1 MLYVDANTS
10 RMLYP
15 RTGNMEDMDLP
26 HPRWSLSQ
34 SKHGM
39 KGSNINQQYETT
51 TPNEFI
57 VFKHLSMKSSLN
69 MYYLEYYEIKII
81 LVALM

>member
-26 HPRWSLSQ
+26 NPGWSLSQ

-39 KGSNINQQYETT
+39 KGSNLNQECATS
-51 TPNEFI
+51 TPNELMK
-57 VFKHLSMKSSLN
+57 VNNLLSLSIPL
-69 MYYLEYYEIKII
+69 
-81 LVALM
+81 

>member
-15 RTGNMEDMDLP
+15 HTGNMEDMDLP
-26 HPRWSLSQ
+26 NPRSLSQ

-57 VFKHLSMKSSLN
+57 DICNLLSLS
-69 MYYLEYYEIKII
+69 I
-81 LVALM
+81 LV

>member
-1 MLYVDANTS
+1 MLYVDAKHHVCYILT
-10 RMLYP
+10 LK
-15 RTGNMEDMDLP
+15 DMDLP
-26 HPRWSLSQ
+26 DLRSLSQ

-69 MYYLEYYEIKII
+69 MYYIEYYEIKII
-81 LVALM
+81 LEALM

>member
-15 RTGNMEDMDLP
+15 HTGNMEDMDLP
-26 HPRWSLSQ
+26 NPRSLSQ
-34 SKHGM
+34 PKHGM
-39 KGSNINQQYETT
+39 KGSNLTQEYATT

-57 VFKHLSMKSSLN
+57 QDYNLLSRS
-69 MYYLEYYEIKII
+69 I
-81 LVALM
+81 LV

>member
-26 HPRWSLSQ
+26 DLRSLSQ

-69 MYYLEYYEIKII
+69 MYYIEYYEIKII
-81 LVALM
+81 LEALM

>member
-15 RTGNMEDMDLP
+15 HTGNMEDMDLP
-26 HPRWSLSQ
+26 DPRSLSQ

-39 KGSNINQQYETT
+39 KGSNINQQYDST

-57 VFKHLSMKSSLN
+57 DIYNLLSLS
-69 MYYLEYYEIKII
+69 I
-81 LVALM
+81 LV

>member
-15 RTGNMEDMDLP
+15 HTGNMEDMDLP
-26 HPRWSLSQ
+26 NPRSLSQ

-57 VFKHLSMKSSLN
+57 DIYNLLPLS
-69 MYYLEYYEIKII
+69 I
-81 LVALM
+81 LV